1 MNRVQL
7 IGNLG
12 RAVELRELGGG
23 KVVGKTILAVS
34 RMRKGERAGT
44 DWIPITL
51 WDRQAQS
58 AAKYLGRGS
67 RVAIEGRL
75 HGDFVPVK
83 GGEGE
88 AKRSQL
94 RLEVVVDRITY
105 LTPPKRGG
113 EATEE
118 TGGAGAEAVE
128 ERRSGR
134 GRSA

>member
-1 MNRVQL
+1 MNRVL
-7 IGNLG
+7 LMGNLG

-34 RMRKGERAGT
+34 RMRKSERVGT

-51 WDRQAQS
+51 WDRQAPS
-58 AAKYLGRGS
+58 AAKYLDRGS
-67 RVAIEGRL
+67 RVAIEGRI

-105 LTPPKRGG
+105 LT
-113 EATEE
+113 
-118 TGGAGAEAVE
+118 
-128 ERRSGR
+128 
-134 GRSA
+134 